1 LSIISSYPLIS
12 VVIPTYN
19 RVSLLQKAIASV
31 IAQTYTNWELIV
43 VDDGSTD
50 NTAQLIKS
58 LRDSRIHI
66 LELPHSGHIGNL
78 FNAGVKA
85 GTGEW
90 IAFLASDDTWLPN
103 KLELQLEVLNKSG
116 SRWTYSNFE
125 LVNEAGET
133 IAPKAGRYHPIS
145 GWIIKQL
152 LTTEAAVTM
161 CSVMLQRSLF
171 EEVGGF
177 STDLRLLYRGDYELA
192 LRLALKAEVVALP
205 DVLVRVLEHPA
216 RITNGLKDGHERT
229 ALAYEIFLEG
239 KHAKDLK
246 HLARRRRGYQIAEAA
261 SKNLC
266 NGNYIVAGRQF
277 AGSLAAGAGLRQW
290 LSALYRGVKAC
301 IAGLT
306 TITDSYK
313 FHI

>member
-1 LSIISSYPLIS
+1 LSTISSYPLIS

-19 RVSLLQKAIASV
+19 RASLLQKAIVSV
-31 IAQTYTNWELIV
+31 IAQAYTNWELIV

-58 LRDSRIHI
+58 LGDSRIHI

-90 IAFLASDDTWLPN
+90 IAFLASDDTWSPN
-103 KLELQLEVLNKSG
+103 KLELQLEVLKRSG
-116 SRWTYSNFE
+116 SRWTYGNFE

-133 IAPKAGRYHPIS
+133 VSPKAGKYRSIS

-177 STDLRLLYRGDYELA
+177 STDPRLLYRGDYELA
-192 LRLALKAEVVALP
+192 LRLALKAEVIALP

-239 KHAKDLK
+239 KPGKELK
-246 HLARRRRGYQIAEAA
+246 RLARKRRGYQIAEAA
-261 SKNLC
+261 SKNLS
-266 NGNYIVAGRQF
+266 NGNYVIAARQF
-277 AGSLAAGAGLRQW
+277 ASSLAAGAGLRQW

-301 IAGLT
+301 IAGRT
-306 TITDSYK
+306 TITGRYK
-313 FHI
+313 FNI